1 MTRGGA
7 VVKTT
12 APSSRSR
19 RRVDVREWMGG
30 IRVSGFAFIMLGL
43 VVLAACVLVPSV
55 STYLDQRAQIAAL
68 EESVRVGQDE
78 VDALSAE
85 REQWRDPA
93 FIMTQARERLYYV
106 RPGEV
111 VYLIDDD
118 LPASAVPDD
127 PAAVS
132 SDVER
137 TRTDWMSQFV
147 RSVVTSGSARTAAT
161 AP

>member
-1 MTRGGA
+1 M
-7 VVKTT
+7 VKTT

-78 VDALSAE
+78 VDALYAE

>member
-1 MTRGGA
+1 

>member
-1 MTRGGA
+1 M
-7 VVKTT
+7 VKTT

-93 FIMTQARERLYYV
+93 FIMTQARDRLYYV

-161 AP
+161 GP

>member
-1 MTRGGA
+1 M
-7 VVKTT
+7 VKTT

-161 AP
+161 GP

>member
-1 MTRGGA
+1 M
-7 VVKTT
+7 VKTT

>member
-1 MTRGGA
+1 MRGGA

-93 FIMTQARERLYYV
+93 FIMTQARDRLYYV

-161 AP
+161 GP

>member
-1 MTRGGA
+1 
-7 VVKTT
+7 
-12 APSSRSR
+12 
-19 RRVDVREWMGG
+19 MGG

-118 LPASAVPDD
+118 LPASAVPGD

-161 AP
+161 GP

>member
-1 MTRGGA
+1 
-7 VVKTT
+7 
-12 APSSRSR
+12 
-19 RRVDVREWMGG
+19 MGG

-68 EESVRVGQDE
+68 EESVRVSQEE

-118 LPASAVPDD
+118 LPASALPDD

-161 AP
+161 GP

>member
-1 MTRGGA
+1 M
-7 VVKTT
+7 VKTT
-12 APSSRSR
+12 APSPRSR
-19 RRVDVREWMGG
+19 PRVDVREWMGG
-30 IRVSGFAFIMLGL
+30 VRVSGFAFIMLGL

-68 EESVRVGQDE
+68 EESVRVSQEE

-118 LPASAVPDD
+118 LPASALPDD

-161 AP
+161 GP

>member
-1 MTRGGA
+1 M
-7 VVKTT
+7 VKTT

-19 RRVDVREWMGG
+19 RHVDVREWMGG

>member
-1 MTRGGA
+1 
-7 VVKTT
+7 V
-12 APSSRSR
+12 
-19 RRVDVREWMGG
+19 GG

-161 AP
+161 GP

>member
-1 MTRGGA
+1 M
-7 VVKTT
+7 
-12 APSSRSR
+12 
-19 RRVDVREWMGG
+19 DVRAWLGG
-30 IRVSGFAFIMLGL
+30 IRLSGFAFIMLGL

-55 STYLDQRAQIAAL
+55 GTYLDQRAQIAAL
-68 EESVRVGQDE
+68 EESVRVEQDE
-78 VDALSAE
+78 VVALEAE

-93 FIMTQARERLYYV
+93 FITTQARERLYYV

-118 LPASAVPDD
+118 LPASSLPDD

-132 SDVER
+132 GDVER

-147 RSVVTSGSARTAAT
+147 RSIVTSGNARTAT
-161 AP
+161 PGP

>member
-1 MTRGGA
+1 M
-7 VVKTT
+7 VKTT

-55 STYLDQRAQIAAL
+55 STYLDQRAQISAL

-161 AP
+161 GP

>member
-1 MTRGGA
+1 
-7 VVKTT
+7 
-12 APSSRSR
+12 
-19 RRVDVREWMGG
+19 MGG

>member
-1 MTRGGA
+1 M
-7 VVKTT
+7 VKTT
-12 APSSRSR
+12 APSPRFR

-55 STYLDQRAQIAAL
+55 GTYLDQRAQIAAL
-68 EESVRVGQDE
+68 EETVRVGHDE
-78 VDALSAE
+78 VAALEAE

-106 RPGEV
+106 KPGEV

-118 LPASAVPDD
+118 LPESSLPGD

-147 RSVVTSGSARTAAT
+147 RSVVTSGTSRTTST

>member
-1 MTRGGA
+1 M
-7 VVKTT
+7 VKTT

-118 LPASAVPDD
+118 LPASALPDD

>member
-1 MTRGGA
+1 
-7 VVKTT
+7 
-12 APSSRSR
+12 
-19 RRVDVREWMGG
+19 MGG

-78 VDALSAE
+78 VDALYAE

>member
-1 MTRGGA
+1 M
-7 VVKTT
+7 VKTT
-12 APSSRSR
+12 APSSRAR

-93 FIMTQARERLYYV
+93 FITTQARERLYYV

>member
-1 MTRGGA
+1 
-7 VVKTT
+7 
-12 APSSRSR
+12 
-19 RRVDVREWMGG
+19 MGG
-30 IRVSGFAFIMLGL
+30 VRVSGFAFIMLGL
-43 VVLAACVLVPSV
+43 VVLGACVLVPSV

-68 EESVRVGQDE
+68 EESVRVSQEE

-118 LPASAVPDD
+118 LPASALPDD

-161 AP
+161 GP

>member
-1 MTRGGA
+1 
-7 VVKTT
+7 
-12 APSSRSR
+12 
-19 RRVDVREWMGG
+19 MGG
-30 IRVSGFAFIMLGL
+30 IRVSAFALIMLGL

-68 EESVRVGQDE
+68 EESVRVGQEE

-85 REQWRDPA
+85 RDQWRDPA

-118 LPASAVPDD
+118 LPASSLPDD

-147 RSVVTSGSARTAAT
+147 RSVVTSGSARTAST
-161 AP
+161 VP